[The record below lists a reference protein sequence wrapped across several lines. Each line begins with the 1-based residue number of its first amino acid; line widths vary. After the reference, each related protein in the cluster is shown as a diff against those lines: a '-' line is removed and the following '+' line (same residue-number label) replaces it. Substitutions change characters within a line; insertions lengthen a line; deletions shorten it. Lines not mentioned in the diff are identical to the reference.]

1 MFYKR
6 KL

>member
-6 KL
+6 EG